1 MQASQVETPPGGTNH
16 REAQNTENT
25 GAIVAQLPAIS
36 NSQHNSAAAGI
47 SANAD
52 DYVRELA
59 KGNTAKLLAKAA
71 NYASMHAPHT
81 LWQRRM
87 KLGRTTVVVRMQWPG
102 TLCIFDP
109 ATGEKLA
116 ESLPGQPD
124 KLQKQ

>member
-1 MQASQVETPPGGTNH
+1 MQPSQVETPPGGTNH
-16 REAQNTENT
+16 REAKNTENT
-25 GAIVAQLPAIS
+25 AAIVAQIQAPG
-36 NSQHNSAAAGI
+36 NSQHNSAAAEI

-102 TLCIFDP
+102 TLCVFDP